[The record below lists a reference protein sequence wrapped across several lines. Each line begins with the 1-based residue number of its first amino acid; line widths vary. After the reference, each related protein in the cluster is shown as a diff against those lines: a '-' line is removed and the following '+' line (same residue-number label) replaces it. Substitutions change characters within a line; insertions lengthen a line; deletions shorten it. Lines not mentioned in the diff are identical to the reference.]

1 MLAPT
6 RATHR
11 SVLLHRSLAASNFD
25 ILAGFITEVEQ
36 FGRHFRSG
44 KGRSFSYNWCR
55 KQEPLRH
62 VRQSTEAAG
71 TGLSAVPFVP
81 ALCTRITMSLPSG
94 IKRRGNTYSARYV
107 LPRSVQRIACR
118 HDLVQAL
125 GTNSLADAVAL
136 AAPIIAGWK
145 AWAVAIG
152 KGDAEHGPEVYV
164 RRAEVAHRLIRDG
177 IDH

>member
-1 MLAPT
+1 
-6 RATHR
+6 
-11 SVLLHRSLAASNFD
+11 
-25 ILAGFITEVEQ
+25 
-36 FGRHFRSG
+36 
-44 KGRSFSYNWCR
+44 
-55 KQEPLRH
+55 
-62 VRQSTEAAG
+62 
-71 TGLSAVPFVP
+71 
-81 ALCTRITMSLPSG
+81 MSLPSG

-136 AAPIIAGWK
+136 AAPIIAGRK